1 MPKATVLIVALVAT
15 VAAAPADTDFSA
27 ERFKAHV
34 TFLADDLLEGREAGT
49 RGHEIAAKYIAAQFE
64 SFGLKPGGDDGTYF
78 KKVDLLESA
87 LSAPAPTLSITTPAG
102 AKPFKQ
108 GVTAMIGGPIGGGS
122 VRVRA
127 PLVFVGYGMT
137 DKAMGYDDYVGL
149 DVRGKIVVVLLGSPK
164 GMDSEIGA
172 HLMHEQPRSAAEHG
186 AAAVLRVPTR
196 LMSTVLPWDK
206 VVQYLGDPV
215 TTWVRKDGT
224 PDDPAYGLKA
234 SAMLEPNAA
243 ASLFD
248 GAGIT
253 LTQILDEADKEGG
266 RPKGRTL
273 KSTAEISVSTKVR
286 RYSSPDVIG
295 VIEGSDPKLKD
306 EYVALMGHADHIGI
320 KRTGKGDRINNGA
333 LDNAA
338 GTATLLEVARV
349 LTATTR
355 PRRSVLIVANTA
367 EEKGLLGAEYFAHYP
382 TVPIEKIT
390 AAIDLDMPL
399 ITYEFTDVIAYGAT
413 HSTLQD
419 TFKQAGAAM
428 KVKLSPDPM
437 PEQAVFVRSDH
448 YAMVKVGVP
457 AVMLAT
463 GMENGGSA
471 AWGKYLS
478 DHYHQPSDDV
488 SQPILWNAGAKFAEV
503 NYRVVRALADA
514 DAPAKWY
521 DGDYFG
527 NLFAPKASKAA
538 KPSAGSQSPG
548 SPHP

>member
-1 MPKATVLIVALVAT
+1 MPKAAIVSVALVAT
-15 VAAAPADTDFSA
+15 LAAAPSDPEFSA

-49 RGHEIAAKYIAAQFE
+49 RGHEIAAKYIAAQFT
-64 SFGLKPGGDDGTYF
+64 SFALKPGGDDGTYF

-87 LSAPAPTLSITTPAG
+87 ITATAPTLSITTPAG
-102 AKPFKQ
+102 RKTFKQ
-108 GVTAMIGGPIGGGS
+108 SVTAMIGGPLGGGS
-122 VRVRA
+122 VRVSG

-137 DKAMGYDDYVGL
+137 DKAMGYDDYEGL
-149 DVRGKIVVVLLGSPK
+149 DVRGKIAVVLLGSPK
-164 GMDSEIGA
+164 GIDSEIGA
-172 HLMHEQPRSAAEHG
+172 HLLHEQPRVAAEHG
-186 AAAVLRVPTR
+186 AVAVLRIPTR
-196 LMSTVLPWDK
+196 LMSTALPWDK
-206 VVQYLGDPV
+206 VVQYLGEPV

-224 PDDPAYGLKA
+224 PYDPTYGLKA
-234 SAMLEPNAA
+234 GAMIEPKAA

-248 GAGIT
+248 GAST
-253 LTQILDEADKEGG
+253 SLSQILDEADKDGA
-266 RPKGRTL
+266 RPKGRVL
-273 KSTAEISVSTKVR
+273 KSTAEIIVSTKVR

-306 EYVALMGHADHIGI
+306 EYVALMGHVDHIGV

-349 LTATTR
+349 LTSGAR

-367 EEKGLLGAEYFAHYP
+367 EEKGLLGADYFAHYP

-399 ITYEFTDVIAYGAT
+399 ITYDFTDVIAYGAT

-419 TFKQAGAAM
+419 AFKQAGAAM
-428 KVKLSPDPM
+428 NVKLSPDPM

-471 AWGKYLS
+471 AWSNYLS

-488 SQPILWNAGAKFAEV
+488 SLPIMWNVGAKFAEV
-503 NYRVVRALADA
+503 NYRVVRTLADSE
-514 DAPAKWY
+514 APAKWY
-521 DGDYFG
+521 QGDYFG

-538 KPSAGSQSPG
+538 KPAGSNQ
-548 SPHP
+548 PHP

>member
-1 MPKATVLIVALVAT
+1 MTKATVLIVALVAT

-64 SFGLKPGGDDGTYF
+64 LFGLKPGGDDGTYF

-87 LSAPAPTLSITTPAG
+87 LTATAPTLSITTPAG
-102 AKPFKQ
+102 PKAFKQ
-108 GVTAMIGGPIGGGS
+108 GITAMIGGPLGGGS
-122 VRVRA
+122 VRVSG

-137 DKAMGYDDYVGL
+137 DKAMGYDDYQGL
-149 DVRGKIVVVLLGSPK
+149 DVRGKIAVVLLGSPK

-172 HLMHEQPRSAAEHG
+172 HLLHEQPRFAAEHG
-186 AAAVLRVPTR
+186 AVAVLRIPSR
-196 LMSTVLPWDK
+196 LMSTALPWDK
-206 VVQYLGDPV
+206 VVQYLGEPV

-224 PDDPAYGLKA
+224 PYDPTYGLKA
-234 SAMLEPNAA
+234 GAMIEPKAA

-266 RPKGRTL
+266 RPKGRAL
-273 KSTAEISVSTKVR
+273 KSTAEITVSTKVR

-295 VIEGSDPKLKD
+295 VIEGSDAKLKD
-306 EYVALMGHADHIGI
+306 EYVALMGHADHIGV

-349 LTATTR
+349 LTSTGR

-382 TVPIEKIT
+382 TVAIEKIT

-399 ITYEFTDVIAYGAT
+399 ITYDFTDVIAYGAT

-419 TFKQAGAAM
+419 AFRQAGGAM
-428 KVKLSPDPM
+428 NVKLSPDPM

-478 DHYHQPSDDV
+478 DHYHQPSDDM
-488 SQPILWNAGAKFAEV
+488 SLPIVWKAGAKFAEV

-521 DGDYFG
+521 EGDYFG
-527 NLFAPKASKAA
+527 NLFAPKASKAS
-538 KPSAGSQSPG
+538 KPASL
-548 SPHP
+548 PHP

>member
-1 MPKATVLIVALVAT
+1 MRAILTVALVAT
-15 VAAAPADTDFSA
+15 VAAAPPDPNFSA

-49 RGHEIAAKYIAAQFE
+49 RGHEIAARYIAAQFE

-87 LSAPAPTLSITTPAG
+87 LATPAPTLGIATRAG
-102 AKPFKQ
+102 LKTLKQ
-108 GVTAMIGGPIGGGS
+108 GVSAMINGPIGGGS
-122 VRVRA
+122 VHVSA

-137 DKAMGYDDYVGL
+137 DKAMGYDDYEGM
-149 DVRGKIVVVLLGSPK
+149 DVRGKIAVVLLGSPK

-172 HLMHEQPRSAAEHG
+172 HLLHEQYRFAAEHG
-186 AAAVLRVPTR
+186 AVAVVRIPNRV
-196 LMSTVLPWDK
+196 MSTALPWDK
-206 VVQYLGDPV
+206 VVQYLGEPP
-215 TTWVRKDGT
+215 TTWVRRDGT
-224 PDDPAYGLKA
+224 PDDPAHGLKA
-234 SAMLEPNAA
+234 VALVEPKAA
-243 ASLFD
+243 AVLFD
-248 GAGIT
+248 GASAT
-253 LTQILDEADKEGG
+253 LAQILDEADKEAG
-266 RPKGRTL
+266 RPTGMPL
-273 KSTAEISVSTKVR
+273 KATAAITVTTRVR

-349 LTATTR
+349 LTSGAR

-367 EEKGLLGAEYFAHYP
+367 EEKGLLGADYFAHYP

-399 ITYEFTDVIAYGAT
+399 ITYDFTDVIAYGAT

-419 TFKQAGAAM
+419 VFKQAGAAM
-428 KVKLSPDPM
+428 NVKLSPDPM

-448 YAMVKVGVP
+448 YPMVKAGVP

-463 GMENGGSA
+463 GMENGGAA
-471 AWGKYLS
+471 AWGKFLS

-488 SQPILWNAGAKFAEV
+488 SLPIVWGAGAKFAEV

-514 DAPAKWY
+514 ETPAKWY
-521 DGDYFG
+521 EGDYFG
-527 NLFAPKASKAA
+527 NLFAAKASKAA
-538 KPSAGSQSPG
+538 KPGGSNLPQP
-548 SPHP
+548 

>member
-1 MPKATVLIVALVAT
+1 MTKATGLIVALVAT

-64 SFGLKPGGDDGTYF
+64 LFGLKPGGDDGTYF
-78 KKVDLLESA
+78 KNVDLLESA
-87 LSAPAPTLSITTPAG
+87 LTATAPTLSVTTPAG
-102 AKPFKQ
+102 PKAFKQ
-108 GVTAMIGGPIGGGS
+108 GITAMIGGPLGGGS
-122 VRVRA
+122 VRVSG

-137 DKAMGYDDYVGL
+137 DKAMGYDDYQGL
-149 DVRGKIVVVLLGSPK
+149 DVRGKIAVVLLGSPK

-172 HLMHEQPRSAAEHG
+172 HLLHEQPRFAAEHG
-186 AAAVLRVPTR
+186 AVAVLRIPSR
-196 LMSTVLPWDK
+196 LMSTALPWDK
-206 VVQYLGDPV
+206 VVQYLGEPV

-224 PDDPAYGLKA
+224 PYDPTYGLKA
-234 SAMLEPNAA
+234 GAMIEPKAA

-266 RPKGRTL
+266 RPKGRAL
-273 KSTAEISVSTKVR
+273 KSTAEITVSTKVR

-295 VIEGSDPKLKD
+295 VIEGSDAKLKD
-306 EYVALMGHADHIGI
+306 EYVALMGHADHIGV

-349 LTATTR
+349 LTSTGR

-399 ITYEFTDVIAYGAT
+399 ITYDFTDVIAYGAT

-419 TFKQAGAAM
+419 AFRQAGGAM
-428 KVKLSPDPM
+428 NVKLSPDPM

-478 DHYHQPSDDV
+478 DHYHQPSDDM
-488 SQPILWNAGAKFAEV
+488 SLPIVWKAGAKFAEV

-521 DGDYFG
+521 EGDYFG
-527 NLFAPKASKAA
+527 NLFAPKASKAS
-538 KPSAGSQSPG
+538 KPASL
-548 SPHP
+548 PHP

>member
-1 MPKATVLIVALVAT
+1 MTKATGLIVALVAT

-64 SFGLKPGGDDGTYF
+64 LFGLKPGGDDGTYF

-87 LSAPAPTLSITTPAG
+87 LTATAPTLSITTPAG
-102 AKPFKQ
+102 PKAFKQ
-108 GVTAMIGGPIGGGS
+108 GITAMIGGPLGGGS
-122 VRVRA
+122 VRVSG

-137 DKAMGYDDYVGL
+137 DKAMGYDDYQGL
-149 DVRGKIVVVLLGSPK
+149 DVRGKIAVVLLGSPK

-172 HLMHEQPRSAAEHG
+172 HLLHEQPRFAAEHG
-186 AAAVLRVPTR
+186 AVAVLRIPSR
-196 LMSTVLPWDK
+196 LMSTALPWDK
-206 VVQYLGDPV
+206 VVQYLGEPV

-224 PDDPAYGLKA
+224 PYDPTYGLKA
-234 SAMLEPNAA
+234 GAMIEPKAA

-266 RPKGRTL
+266 RPKGRAL
-273 KSTAEISVSTKVR
+273 KSTAEITVSTKVR

-295 VIEGSDPKLKD
+295 VIEGSDAKLKD
-306 EYVALMGHADHIGI
+306 EYVALMGHADHIGV

-349 LTATTR
+349 LTSTGR

-382 TVPIEKIT
+382 TVAIEKIT

-399 ITYEFTDVIAYGAT
+399 ITYDFTDVIAYGAT

-419 TFKQAGAAM
+419 AFRQAGGAM
-428 KVKLSPDPM
+428 NVKLSPDPM

-478 DHYHQPSDDV
+478 DHYHQPSDDM
-488 SQPILWNAGAKFAEV
+488 SLPIVWKAGAKFAEV

-521 DGDYFG
+521 EGDYFG
-527 NLFAPKASKAA
+527 NLFAPKASKAS
-538 KPSAGSQSPG
+538 KPASL
-548 SPHP
+548 PHP

>member
-1 MPKATVLIVALVAT
+1 MRAILTVALVAT
-15 VAAAPADTDFSA
+15 VAAAPSDSNFSA

-49 RGHEIAAKYIAAQFE
+49 RGHEIAAKYVAAQFE

-87 LSAPAPTLSITTPAG
+87 LATPAPTFRITTRAG
-102 AKPFKQ
+102 LKTLKQ
-108 GVTAMIGGPIGGGS
+108 GISAMINGPIGGGS
-122 VRVRA
+122 VQVSG

-137 DKAMGYDDYVGL
+137 DKAMGYDDYEGM
-149 DVRGKIVVVLLGSPK
+149 DVRGKIAVVLLGAPK

-172 HLMHEQPRSAAEHG
+172 HLLHEQYRFAAEHG
-186 AAAVLRVPTR
+186 AVAVVRIPNRV
-196 LMSTVLPWDK
+196 MSTALPWDK
-206 VVQYLGDPV
+206 VVQYLGEPP
-215 TTWVRKDGT
+215 TTWMRRDGT
-224 PDDPAYGLKA
+224 PEDPAHGLRA
-234 SAMLEPNAA
+234 VALVEPKAA
-243 ASLFD
+243 AVLFD
-248 GAGIT
+248 GASAT
-253 LTQILDEADKEGG
+253 LAQILDEADKEAG
-266 RPKGRTL
+266 RPKGMPL
-273 KSTAEISVSTKVR
+273 KATADITVTTRVR

-306 EYVALMGHADHIGI
+306 EYVALMGHVDHIGI

-349 LTATTR
+349 LTAGAR

-367 EEKGLLGAEYFAHYP
+367 EEKGLLGADYFAHYP
-382 TVPIEKIT
+382 TVPIDKIT

-399 ITYEFTDVIAYGAT
+399 ITYDFTDVIAYGAT

-419 TFKQAGAAM
+419 VFKQAGAAM
-428 KVKLSPDPM
+428 NVKLSPDPM

-448 YAMVKVGVP
+448 YPMVKAGVP

-463 GMENGGSA
+463 GMENGGAA
-471 AWGKYLS
+471 AWGKFLS

-488 SQPILWNAGAKFAEV
+488 SLPIVWSAGAKFAEV

-514 DAPAKWY
+514 DTPARWY
-521 DGDYFG
+521 EGDYFG
-527 NLFAPKASKAA
+527 NLFAAKASKAA
-538 KPSAGSQSPG
+538 RQP
-548 SPHP
+548 PHP